1 MAAFVIPASVSADSF
16 VAAPSSRHLRASA
29 PTVQA
34 ASAPST
40 GSAGSALAAVA
51 LAGAVAV
58 GAAGARRARRAQR
71 VAVRAENPRADKLR
85 TMEKT
90 VQAGGS
96 ENPEVL
102 CLKFGALTCWV
113 FQREVPGL
121 ALHPLRGLRQLGPG
135 GWRCAEGLRAT
146 IIVLFSRRFLLLF

>member
-90 VQAGGS
+90 VQVSPSILSADFANLGQEVGDVLKAG
-96 ENPEVL
+96 
-102 CLKFGALTCWV
+102 ADWV
-113 FQREVPGL
+113 HVDVMDGRFVPNITI
-121 ALHPLRGLRQLGPG
+121 GPG
-135 GWRCAEGLRAT
+135 VVSAL
-146 IIVLFSRRFLLLF
+146 

>member
-96 ENPEVL
+96 ENSEV
-102 CLKFGALTCWV
+102 FSPQIRRPNARSRPPSSPRTSPTWA
-113 FQREVPGL
+113 RRL
-121 ALHPLRGLRQLGPG
+121 AM
-135 GWRCAEGLRAT
+135 C
-146 IIVLFSRRFLLLF
+146 